1 MIKRLILISI
11 SALTLSCGKKE
22 TIPVTQANVTEVLT
36 AYGKENPENEVLI
49 ETSFGNIR
57 LRLFEDTPLH
67 RANFIKQIKDGYYEK
82 PTFYRIVRD
91 FVVQGGDADKKLD
104 YRIPSEFNPAH
115 IHLRGALSM
124 ARFDENNPEKQ
135 SSPTEFF
142 FVQGG
147 GYYEEDIEPESQRLG
162 LNLTPDQKK
171 LYVEKGGAMDLD
183 HQYTVFGE
191 VIEGMDVVD
200 KIANE
205 KVYGETPK
213 KKIPFTI
220 SVVKK

>member
-1 MIKRLILISI
+1 MIKRLILISLSVLI
-11 SALTLSCGKKE
+11 LSCGKKE
-22 TIPVTQANVTEVLT
+22 TVPVTQANVTEVLT
-36 AYGKENPENEVLI
+36 AYGKDNPENEVLI

-57 LRLFEDTPLH
+57 LKLFEDTPLH
-67 RANFIKQIKDGYYEK
+67 RANFVKQIKEEYYDK
-82 PTFYRIVRD
+82 SIFYRVVPG
-91 FVVQGGDADKKLD
+91 FVVQGGDVDKKLD
-104 YRIPSEFNPAH
+104 YKIPSEFNQAH

-142 FVQGG
+142 IVQGG
-147 GYYEEDIEPESQRLG
+147 GYYEEDIDPESQRLG
-162 LNLTPDQKK
+162 LTLTPEQKK

-200 KIANE
+200 KIAGE
-205 KVYGETPK
+205 KVYNETPR

-220 SVVKK
+220 SLVKK